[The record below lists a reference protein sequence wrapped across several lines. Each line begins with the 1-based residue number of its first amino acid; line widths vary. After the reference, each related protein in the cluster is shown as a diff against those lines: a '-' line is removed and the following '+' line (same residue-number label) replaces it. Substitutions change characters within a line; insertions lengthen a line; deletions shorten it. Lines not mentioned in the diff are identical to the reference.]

1 MESNIKEKE
10 ENNIFKKFPNSRLML
25 QQKKSLDLS
34 RNNGSSFY
42 IEKPMKSLFN
52 EESLLKKI
60 KHQNTML
67 SLNNTLY
74 NNNSSQKSVD
84 LPFDIKLLYRC
95 KKYLKSIDNE
105 IIKEREQLYKV
116 KTISEKNKI
125 NNNSISNSTTNNGT
139 DYRIYYK
146 HSEMNDISN
155 NKLSPI
161 NLKKQKDLNNIRT
174 FKYNDTKS
182 KRSRNLILKE
192 KKLNNLSEYSA
203 TNKKRIIF
211 DFKNNNNFNKFLQG
225 SSSTKNLNSKMYQTS
240 NIFNLSNISK
250 VNSTNDFFQ
259 KAKEENNN
267 HINYSSIENKKVI
280 LLHPIKNIKALGVNN
295 NNKISNLSTDILIP
309 KLPPKNSNNISEKE
323 SSNEIKKNVPIL
335 KLYNNN
341 NDDNDNDDNILN
353 NYQRQIPKK
362 ENINKNKIT
371 FKRSASSIYEQKIYK
386 RIFNTNTNTI
396 NDISSIEEE
405 NGNNK
410 INQDKNNNKII
421 KDNAIN
427 DNKENHNDN
436 KNKEI
441 QENNL
446 ENDKDNKDNKDN
458 NNFKRLFRGRKR
470 TKIHSIF
477 LDNKKIN
484 NKFLEKIK
492 SLNNKYPNKDAF
504 MTHQIKINKK
514 LIIESQSRK
523 ITKMIRKQDT
533 IKSTQT
539 EDDHEIEIQKNKYF
553 EYSKN
558 NEQALD
564 NLLIKSVPK
573 SINNK
578 IKNCSLSSIL
588 IQYIFLVNEFSS
600 IFIPLVDITQKRK
613 SFIAVG
619 KLYIIN
625 HEMKVFE
632 DKKTKFVESK
642 TINNEIIERTSINF
656 ISKELLKFI
665 DNSYPDENFLNFENY
680 KPKTENYNNNNNS
693 PIPKRYPTNKST
705 IRLGKGRTPTKRK
718 KLTFIEKMT
727 MTPYMCKEGLKPISI
742 LEKDEFFEVR
752 KKGKNKDI
760 KSRIGRRRNSI
771 IDPNKLKSLSHKPLE
786 YINALKQFRNKT
798 DYFDNLKDLI
808 RRGEVLLF
816 IEYFNDNSKN
826 INLNSQDQNGNTL
839 LILAIRQG
847 LNTICKLL
855 MKNGIDVNAQNRYG
869 NSALH
874 YALSGKNFVLA
885 DELRKFG
892 AIENCKN
899 KNGLTPWDC
908 IGKNIDD

>member
-1 MESNIKEKE
+1 METYVKEKR
-10 ENNIFKKFPNSRLML
+10 ENNIFKKLPNSPIMF
-25 QQKKSLDLS
+25 QKKKSLDLS
-34 RNNGSSFY
+34 RNNGSTFY

-67 SLNNTLY
+67 SLNNTFY
-74 NNNSSQKSVD
+74 NNSSSYKNVD

-95 KKYLKSIDNE
+95 KKYLKSIDSE
-105 IIKEREQLYKV
+105 IIKEKEQLYKA
-116 KTISEKNKI
+116 KTISEKKKI
-125 NNNSISNSTTNNGT
+125 NNNSISNSNNNNGA

-146 HSEMNDISN
+146 YSELNEINNLNNS
-155 NKLSPI
+155 NKLTPI
-161 NLKKQKDLNNIRT
+161 NLKKTKDLNNITT
-174 FKYNDTKS
+174 FKYNDVKS

-192 KKLNNLSEYSA
+192 KKLNNFSEYSA
-203 TNKKRIIF
+203 INKKNIIF
-211 DFKNNNNFNKFLQG
+211 DLKNSTNINKFLQG
-225 SSSTKNLNSKMYQTS
+225 SSSTKNLNSNKYQSS
-240 NIFNLSNISK
+240 NIFNLSSISK
-250 VNSTNDFFQ
+250 INSTNDFFQ
-259 KAKEENNN
+259 KTKEESNN
-267 HINYSSIENKKVI
+267 HINYSSIENKKAI
-280 LLHPIKNIKALGVNN
+280 LLNPIKNIKTFSVNS
-295 NNKISNLSTDILIP
+295 NNKISNNTTDILIP
-309 KLPPKNSNNISEKE
+309 NLSTKTNNISQKENSSEKQ
-323 SSNEIKKNVPIL
+323 KNMPIL
-335 KLYNNN
+335 KLYN
-341 NDDNDNDDNILN
+341 DNLLN
-353 NYQRQIPKK
+353 NYQRQIPQK
-362 ENINKNKIT
+362 ENINKVNAKESINKSL

-396 NDISSIEEE
+396 NDISSIYEE
-405 NGNNK
+405 NGNNNV
-410 INQDKNNNKII
+410 NQDKNNNNQIR
-421 KDNAIN
+421 KDNIFN
-427 DNKENHNDN
+427 DNKESHNDN
-436 KNKEI
+436 KIKEI

-446 ENDKDNKDNKDN
+446 ENDKNDKDNKVN
-458 NNFKRLFRGRKR
+458 NNFKRFFIGKKR

-492 SLNNKYPNKDAF
+492 AFNNKCQNKDAF
-504 MTHQIKINKK
+504 LTHQIKINKK
-514 LIIESQSRK
+514 IIIEAQTRK
-523 ITKMIRKQDT
+523 ITKMLRKQDT
-533 IKSTQT
+533 IKSRET
-539 EDDHEIEIQKNKYF
+539 EEDNETEIKKNKYMVF
-553 EYSKN
+553 SQNYK
-558 NEQALD
+558 QDLD
-564 NLLIKSVPK
+564 NLLNKSATK
-573 SINNK
+573 IINNK

-613 SFIAVG
+613 SFLAVG

-642 TINNEIIERTSINF
+642 TINTEIIQKTSINF

-665 DNSYPDENFLNFENY
+665 DDSYPEENFLNFENY
-680 KPKTENYNNNNNS
+680 KPKKINNNS

-727 MTPYMCKEGLKPISI
+727 MTPYMYKEGVKPISI

-752 KKGKNKDI
+752 KKEKNKDI
-760 KSRIGRRRNSI
+760 KARMSRRRNSI

-816 IEYFNDNSKN
+816 IEYFNDNSKKFY
-826 INLNSQDQNGNTL
+826 INSQDQNGNTL

-855 MKNGIDVNAQNRYG
+855 MKNGIDVNIQNHYG

-892 AIENCKN
+892 ALEHCKN
-899 KNGLTPWDC
+899 KNGLAPWDC

>member
-1 MESNIKEKE
+1 
-10 ENNIFKKFPNSRLML
+10 
-25 QQKKSLDLS
+25 
-34 RNNGSSFY
+34 
-42 IEKPMKSLFN
+42 
-52 EESLLKKI
+52 LKK
-60 KHQNTML
+60 T
-67 SLNNTLY
+67 
-74 NNNSSQKSVD
+74 
-84 LPFDIKLLYRC
+84 
-95 KKYLKSIDNE
+95 
-105 IIKEREQLYKV
+105 
-116 KTISEKNKI
+116 
-125 NNNSISNSTTNNGT
+125 
-139 DYRIYYK
+139 
-146 HSEMNDISN
+146 
-155 NKLSPI
+155 
-161 NLKKQKDLNNIRT
+161 KDLNNITT
-174 FKYNDTKS
+174 FKYNDVKS

-192 KKLNNLSEYSA
+192 KKLNNFSEYSA
-203 TNKKRIIF
+203 INKKNIIF
-211 DFKNNNNFNKFLQG
+211 DLKNSNNINKFLQG
-225 SSSTKNLNSKMYQTS
+225 SSSTKNLNNNKYQSS
-240 NIFNLSNISK
+240 NIFNLSSISK
-250 VNSTNDFFQ
+250 INSTNDFFQ
-259 KAKEENNN
+259 KTKEESNN
-267 HINYSSIENKKVI
+267 HINYSSIENKKAI
-280 LLHPIKNIKALGVNN
+280 LLNPIKNIKTFSVNS
-295 NNKISNLSTDILIP
+295 NNKISNNTTDILIP
-309 KLPPKNSNNISEKE
+309 NLSTKTNNISQKENSSEKQ
-323 SSNEIKKNVPIL
+323 KNMPIL
-335 KLYNNN
+335 KLYN
-341 NDDNDNDDNILN
+341 DNLLN
-353 NYQRQIPKK
+353 NYQRQIPQK
-362 ENINKNKIT
+362 ENINKVNAKESINKNL

-665 DNSYPDENFLNFENY
+665 DDSYPEENFLNFENY

-693 PIPKRYPTNKST
+693 PIPKRYPTNKSN

>member
-1 MESNIKEKE
+1 METYVKEKR
-10 ENNIFKKFPNSRLML
+10 ENNIFKKVPKSPLML

-34 RNNGSSFY
+34 RNNGSTFY

-52 EESLLKKI
+52 EESFLKKI

-67 SLNNTLY
+67 SLNNTFY
-74 NNNSSQKSVD
+74 NNSSSYKNVD

-105 IIKEREQLYKV
+105 IIKEKEQLYKA
-116 KTISEKNKI
+116 KTISEKKKI
-125 NNNSISNSTTNNGT
+125 NNNSISNSNNNNGA

-146 HSEMNDISN
+146 YSELNEKNNLNNS
-155 NKLSPI
+155 NKLTPI
-161 NLKKQKDLNNIRT
+161 NLKKTKDLNNITT
-174 FKYNDTKS
+174 FKYNDVKS

-203 TNKKRIIF
+203 INKKHIIF
-211 DFKNNNNFNKFLQG
+211 ELKNSNNINKFLQG
-225 SSSTKNLNSKMYQTS
+225 SSSTKNLNSNKYQSS
-240 NIFNLSNISK
+240 NIFNLSSISK
-250 VNSTNDFFQ
+250 INSTNDFFQ
-259 KAKEENNN
+259 KTKEESNN
-267 HINYSSIENKKVI
+267 HINYSSIENKKTI
-280 LLHPIKNIKALGVNN
+280 LLNPIKNIKTFSVNS
-295 NNKISNLSTDILIP
+295 NNKISNNTTDILIP
-309 KLPPKNSNNISEKE
+309 NLSTKTNNISQKENSSEKQ
-323 SSNEIKKNVPIL
+323 KNMPIL
-335 KLYNNN
+335 KLYN
-341 NDDNDNDDNILN
+341 DNLLN
-353 NYQRQIPKK
+353 NYQRQIPQK
-362 ENINKNKIT
+362 ENINKVNAKESINKNL

-396 NDISSIEEE
+396 NDISSIYEE
-405 NGNNK
+405 NGNNNV
-410 INQDKNNNKII
+410 NQDKNNNNQII
-421 KDNAIN
+421 KDNIFN
-427 DNKENHNDN
+427 DNKESHNDN
-436 KNKEI
+436 KIKEI

-446 ENDKDNKDNKDN
+446 ENDKNDKDNKAN
-458 NNFKRLFRGRKR
+458 NNFKRLFRGKKR

-492 SLNNKYPNKDAF
+492 AFNNKCQNKDAF
-504 MTHQIKINKK
+504 LTHQIKINKK
-514 LIIESQSRK
+514 IIIEAQTRK
-523 ITKMIRKQDT
+523 ITKMLRKQDT
-533 IKSTQT
+533 IKSRET
-539 EDDHEIEIQKNKYF
+539 EEDHETEIKKNKYMVF
-553 EYSKN
+553 SQNY
-558 NEQALD
+558 QQDLD
-564 NLLIKSVPK
+564 NLLNKSAPK
-573 SINNK
+573 RINNK

-600 IFIPLVDITQKRK
+600 IFIPLVDITKKRK
-613 SFIAVG
+613 SFLAIG

-642 TINNEIIERTSINF
+642 TINTEIIQKTSINF

-665 DNSYPDENFLNFENY
+665 DDSYPEENFLNFENY
-680 KPKTENYNNNNNS
+680 KPKQINITS

-727 MTPYMCKEGLKPISI
+727 MTPFMYKEGVKPISI

-752 KKGKNKDI
+752 KKEKNKDI
-760 KSRIGRRRNSI
+760 KARMSRRRNSI

-786 YINALKQFRNKT
+786 YINALKRFRNKT

-816 IEYFNDNSKN
+816 IEYFNDNSKKFY
-826 INLNSQDQNGNTL
+826 INSQDQNGNTL

-855 MKNGIDVNAQNRYG
+855 MKNGIDVNIQNLYG

-892 AIENCKN
+892 ALEHCKN
-899 KNGLTPWDC
+899 KNGLAPWDC

>member
-1 MESNIKEKE
+1 METYIKEKE

-42 IEKPMKSLFN
+42 KEKPMKSLFD

-146 HSEMNDISN
+146 HSEMNDINN

-161 NLKKQKDLNNIRT
+161 NLKKPKDLNNIRT

-182 KRSRNLILKE
+182 KRNRNLILKE
-192 KKLNNLSEYSA
+192 KKLNNLSEYSS
-203 TNKKRIIF
+203 TNKKKIIF
-211 DFKNNNNFNKFLQG
+211 DFKNNNKYNKFLQG
-225 SSSTKNLNSKMYQTS
+225 SSSTKNLNSKMYQTN

-250 VNSTNDFFQ
+250 VNSTNDFFH
-259 KAKEENNN
+259 KTKEENNN
-267 HINYSSIENKKVI
+267 HINYSSIENKKSI
-280 LLHPIKNIKALGVNN
+280 LLHPIKNIKALSVNN

-309 KLPPKNSNNISEKE
+309 KLCPKNNNNISEKE
-323 SSNEIKKNVPIL
+323 SSNEIKKNAPIL

-341 NDDNDNDDNILN
+341 DDNDESLN

-410 INQDKNNNKII
+410 VNQEKNKNNKII
-421 KDNAIN
+421 KDN
-427 DNKENHNDN
+427 DNKENYKDN

-446 ENDKDNKDNKDN
+446 ENDKNDKIDKANN
-458 NNFKRLFRGRKR
+458 NNFKRLFKGKKR
-470 TKIHSIF
+470 TKIHNIF
-477 LDNKKIN
+477 PDSKKYN

-492 SLNNKYPNKDAF
+492 MLNNRYPNKDTF
-504 MTHQIKINKK
+504 MTHKIKINKK

-523 ITKMIRKQDT
+523 ITKMVRKQDT
-533 IKSTQT
+533 IKSIQT
-539 EDDHEIEIQKNKYF
+539 EVTNEIKNQKNKYF

-558 NEQALD
+558 NEQDLD
-564 NLLIKSVPK
+564 NLLNKSVPK

-619 KLYIIN
+619 KLHIIT
-625 HEMKVFE
+625 HEIKVFE
-632 DKKTKFVESK
+632 DKKTKFLESK

-665 DNSYPDENFLNFENY
+665 DDSYPEENFLNFENY
-680 KPKTENYNNNNNS
+680 KPKRENINNS
-693 PIPKRYPTNKST
+693 PIPKRYPTNKSN

-718 KLTFIEKMT
+718 KLTFIERMT
-727 MTPYMCKEGLKPISI
+727 MTPYMYKTGVKPISI

-752 KKGKNKDI
+752 KKEKNKDI
-760 KSRIGRRRNSI
+760 KTRIGRRRNSI

-855 MKNGIDVNAQNRYG
+855 MKNGIDVNAQNLYG

-892 AIENCKN
+892 ALEHCKN